1 MRTRSLFGG
10 SCSQA
15 RRLASGFA
23 LIAMIAF
30 ASAVHA
36 QLPRVQ
42 VPNVPGAGLP
52 GVVNDTL
59 GRVGDTVG
67 NVAGQVNQL
76 ADARRLRVNDLLRTQ
91 RANVERDPNGQ
102 PILRAEIVSFDPS
115 EAALDRARAAGFQVT
130 RERVLE
136 GLDSRVVVLRAPEGM
151 ATRRALTRLR
161 DLDPQASYDYN
172 HIYFDS
178 GVVAPARYG
187 PDARTGD
194 GVSPSVGPS
203 TASAI
208 RRESGGGASPRGM
221 PLAPLSES
229 GAEPAGGLLL
239 ALASDSAPASA
250 AVGAA
255 SSFKVGLVDGGVDV
269 SHPVFKATAVHQYG
283 CDGKSVPSAH
293 GTAVASLLVG
303 KADPFT
309 GAAPGAELFAADV
322 YCGLGTGGAA
332 DAVVDA
338 IAWIARQHV
347 AVINVS
353 LVGPK
358 NVLLENV
365 VRLVI
370 ARGHLIVAA
379 VGNDGPAAPPLY
391 PASYPDVVG
400 VTGVDAHRRV
410 LIEACRG
417 SQVKFAAPGAD
428 MAAAELSP
436 TFAAVRGTS
445 FAAPIVAGLLA
456 ASLHEPNK
464 EAAAKAIEMLAS
476 QAIDLG
482 SRGVDK
488 TYGAGLV
495 GDFVRTEA
503 ALALVSTSAGARQ
516 H

>member
-1 MRTRSLFGG
+1 MRVGSFHRG
-10 SCSQA
+10 SCLRAAVCLSGL
-15 RRLASGFA
+15 LALA
-23 LIAMIAF
+23 TMIAF
-30 ASAVHA
+30 VPAAHA

-42 VPNVPGAGLP
+42 VPNVPGVGLP
-52 GVVNDTL
+52 GTVTDTVD
-59 GRVGDTVG
+59 RVQNTVG
-67 NVAGQVNQL
+67 NVAGQMDRL
-76 ADARRLRVNDLLRTQ
+76 AEARRLRVDALVRTQ
-91 RANVERDPNGQ
+91 RANVERDPAGQ

-115 EAALDRARAAGFQVT
+115 EAALDRARAAGFQVM
-130 RERVLE
+130 RERALE

-151 ATRRALTRLR
+151 TTRRALTRLR
-161 DLDPQASYDYN
+161 ALDPQGAYDYN
-172 HIYFDS
+172 HLYLDS
-178 GVVAPARYG
+178 GVV
-187 PDARTGD
+187 
-194 GVSPSVGPS
+194 GPS
-203 TASAI
+203 
-208 RRESGGGASPRGM
+208 
-221 PLAPLSES
+221 LA
-229 GAEPAGGLLL
+229 GAENSAPVSDAGRGTLRFALGSDVNGAAVQP
-239 ALASDSAPASA
+239 ALA
-250 AVGAA
+250 G
-255 SSFKVGLVDGGVDV
+255 SFKVGLVDGGVDV
-269 SHPVFKATAVHQYG
+269 SHAVFKATTVHQYG
-283 CDGKSVPSAH
+283 CDGRSVPSAH

-379 VGNDGPAAPPLY
+379 VGNDGPAAAPLY

-400 VTGVDAHRRV
+400 VTGVDAHRKV
-410 LIEACRG
+410 LLEACRG
-417 SQVKFAAPGAD
+417 RQVKFAAPGAD

-436 TFAAVRGTS
+436 TFAVVRGTS

-464 EAAAKAIEMLAS
+464 EAAAKAIQALTS

-495 GDFVRTEA
+495 GDFVRSEA
-503 ALALVSTSAGARQ
+503 ALALVNASGGSRG

>member
-1 MRTRSLFGG
+1 MGFLPGGLPWRATRIAGG
-10 SCSQA
+10 LLV
-15 RRLASGFA
+15 LAV
-23 LIAMIAF
+23 LAF
-30 ASAVHA
+30 AQSAQA
-36 QLPRVQ
+36 QLPRL
-42 VPNVPGAGLP
+42 PTVPGVGGLP
-52 GVVNDTL
+52 GTVTDTV
-59 GRVGDTVG
+59 GRVENTVG
-67 NVAGQVNQL
+67 NVAGQVDRL
-76 ADARRLRVNDLLRTQ
+76 ADVRRLRVDELLRTQ
-91 RANVERDPNGQ
+91 RASVERDPAGQ
-102 PILRAEIVSFDPS
+102 PILRAEVVSFDPT
-115 EAALDRARAAGFQVT
+115 EAALDRARAAGFQVA

-151 ATRRALTRLR
+151 TTRRALTRLR
-161 DLDPQASYDYN
+161 ALDPQGAYDYN
-172 HIYFDS
+172 HLYLDS
-178 GVVAPARYG
+178 GVVASG
-187 PDARTGD
+187 SDTG
-194 GVSPSVGPS
+194 SV
-203 TASAI
+203 AA
-208 RRESGGGASPRGM
+208 A
-221 PLAPLSES
+221 A
-229 GAEPAGGLLL
+229 PAG
-239 ALASDSAPASA
+239 PA
-250 AVGAA
+250 G
-255 SSFKVGLVDGGVDV
+255 SFKVGLVDGGVDI
-269 SHPVFKATAVHQYG
+269 SHPVFKATSVHQYG
-283 CDGKSVPSAH
+283 CDGKSVPTAH

-322 YCGLGTGGAA
+322 YCGLGNGGAA

-370 ARGHLIVAA
+370 ARGHILVAA

-391 PASYPDVVG
+391 PASYPGVVG
-400 VTGVDAHRRV
+400 VTGVDAHRKV
-410 LIEACRG
+410 LVEACRG

-436 TFAAVRGTS
+436 TFAVVRGTS

-464 EAAAKAIEMLAS
+464 EAAEKAIETLAG

-495 GDFVRTEA
+495 GDFVRSEA
-503 ALALVSTSAGARQ
+503 ALALASASGGSRR

>member
-1 MRTRSLFGG
+1 M
-10 SCSQA
+10 
-15 RRLASGFA
+15 
-23 LIAMIAF
+23 
-30 ASAVHA
+30 
-36 QLPRVQ
+36 
-42 VPNVPGAGLP
+42 NE
-52 GVVNDTL
+52 
-59 GRVGDTVG
+59 
-67 NVAGQVNQL
+67 
-76 ADARRLRVNDLLRTQ
+76 LLRTQ
-91 RANVERDPNGQ
+91 RASVERDPAGQ
-102 PILRAEIVSFDPS
+102 PILRAEIVSFDPTD
-115 EAALDRARAAGFQVT
+115 AALDRARAAGFQVV

-151 ATRRALTRLR
+151 TTRRALTRLR
-161 DLDPQASYDYN
+161 DLDPQGAYDYN
-172 HIYFDS
+172 HIYLDS
-178 GVVAPARYG
+178 GEVAASAGRGAQWARSRFGRGRGCAYV
-187 PDARTGD
+187 DAR
-194 GVSPSVGPS
+194 
-203 TASAI
+203 
-208 RRESGGGASPRGM
+208 GM
-221 PLAPLSES
+221 R
-229 GAEPAGGLLL
+229 L
-239 ALASDSAPASA
+239 ALASDSTAAARPAA
-250 AVGAA
+250 ARSRSGSSMAA
-255 SSFKVGLVDGGVDV
+255 LM
-269 SHPVFKATAVHQYG
+269 SHPVFKATAIHQYG
-283 CDGKSVPSAH
+283 CDGKAVPSAH

-303 KADPFT
+303 KADPFS

-370 ARGHLIVAA
+370 ARGHIIVAA

-400 VTGVDAHRRV
+400 VTGVDAHRKV
-410 LIEACRG
+410 LLEACRG
-417 SQVKFAAPGAD
+417 KQVKFAAPGAD

-456 ASLHEPNK
+456 ASLHEPNR
-464 EAAAKAIEMLAS
+464 EAATKAIDALAA

-495 GDFVRTEA
+495 GDSIRSQA
-503 ALALVSTSAGARQ
+503 ALALVSTQNLTPALAPRPQRFLAGCAPASEAAS
-516 H
+516 

>member
-1 MRTRSLFGG
+1 MRAGAVHCRSSLRAGG
-10 SCSQA
+10 
-15 RRLASGFA
+15 LASRFA
-23 LIAMIAF
+23 LVAMIAV
-30 ASAVHA
+30 ASAAHA
-36 QLPRVQ
+36 QLPRVP
-42 VPNVPGAGLP
+42 VPTVPGVGLP
-52 GVVNDTL
+52 GVVT
-59 GRVGDTVG
+59 DTVG
-67 NVAGQVNQL
+67 RVQNAAGDVAGQVDRL
-76 ADARRLRVNDLLRTQ
+76 ADARRLRVNELVRTQ
-91 RANVERDPNGQ
+91 RANVERDPAGQ
-102 PILRAEIVSFDPS
+102 PILRAEIVSFDPTD
-115 EAALDRARAAGFQVT
+115 AALDRARAAGFQVA

-136 GLDSRVVVLRAPEGM
+136 GLDSRVIVLRAPEGM
-151 ATRRALTRLR
+151 TTRRALTRLR
-161 DLDPQASYDYN
+161 GLDPQGSYDYN
-172 HIYFDS
+172 HVYLDS
-178 GVVAPARYG
+178 GGIAPSLVAVGVNPALTVG
-187 PDARTGD
+187 ARAE
-194 GVSPSVGPS
+194 
-203 TASAI
+203 ASA
-208 RRESGGGASPRGM
+208 SPGGILR
-221 PLAPLSES
+221 LALASES
-229 GAEPAGGLLL
+229 GAGVAAPGGAG
-239 ALASDSAPASA
+239 
-250 AVGAA
+250 
-255 SSFKVGLVDGGVDV
+255 SFKVGLVDGGVDV
-269 SHPVFKATAVHQYG
+269 SHPVFKATSIHQYG

-303 KADPFT
+303 KADPFA

-338 IAWIARQHV
+338 IAWMARQHV

-370 ARGHLIVAA
+370 ARGHIIVAA
-379 VGNDGPAAPPLY
+379 VGNDGPAAAPLY

-400 VTGVDAHRRV
+400 VTGVDAHRKV
-410 LIEACRG
+410 LLEACRG
-417 SQVKFAAPGAD
+417 KQVKFAAPGAD

-456 ASLHEPNK
+456 GSLHEPNR
-464 EAAAKAIEMLAS
+464 EAAAKAIEALAS

-495 GDFVRTEA
+495 GDSVRSEA
-503 ALALVSTSAGARQ
+503 ALALVSASAGSGK

>member
-1 MRTRSLFGG
+1 MRTRSLLSG

-30 ASAVHA
+30 GSAVHA

-42 VPNVPGAGLP
+42 VPNVPGTGLP

-67 NVAGQVNQL
+67 NVAGQVDQL

-102 PILRAEIVSFDPS
+102 PILRAEIVSFDPTD
-115 EAALDRARAAGFQVT
+115 AALDRARAAGFQVT

-161 DLDPQASYDYN
+161 DLDPQGSYDYN
-172 HIYFDS
+172 HIYLDS
-178 GVVAPARYG
+178 GVITP
-187 PDARTGD
+187 
-194 GVSPSVGPS
+194 
-203 TASAI
+203 
-208 RRESGGGASPRGM
+208 
-221 PLAPLSES
+221 
-229 GAEPAGGLLL
+229 
-239 ALASDSAPASA
+239 ASDSPAASA
-250 AVGAA
+250 PVGAA

-464 EAAAKAIEMLAS
+464 EAAAKAIETLAS

-503 ALALVSTSAGARQ
+503 ALALVSASPSSRQ

>member
-1 MRTRSLFGG
+1 MRSRLFRRG
-10 SCSQA
+10 SC
-15 RRLASGFA
+15 RRVTGPASLVA
-23 LIAMIAF
+23 LLAMIAF
-30 ASAVHA
+30 APGAPA

-42 VPNVPGAGLP
+42 LPAVPGVGLP
-52 GVVNDTL
+52 GAVTGTV
-59 GRVGDTVG
+59 GRAGTTVG
-67 NVAGQVNQL
+67 NIAGQVDQL
-76 ADARRLRVNDLLRTQ
+76 ADVRRLRVNELLRTQ
-91 RANVERDPNGQ
+91 RANVERDPAGQ
-102 PILRAEIVSFDPS
+102 PILRAELVSFDPTD
-115 EAALDRARAAGFQVT
+115 AALERARMAGFQVV

-151 ATRRALTRLR
+151 STRRALTRLR
-161 DLDPQASYDYN
+161 ALDPQGAYDYN
-172 HIYFDS
+172 HVYLDS
-178 GVVAPARYG
+178 GVVMPSVAG
-187 PDARTGD
+187 SDARRLALATD
-194 GVSPSVGPS
+194 ASAAATASGPA
-203 TASAI
+203 TASAAPNAPV
-208 RRESGGGASPRGM
+208 GVASP
-221 PLAPLSES
+221 
-229 GAEPAGGLLL
+229 
-239 ALASDSAPASA
+239 
-250 AVGAA
+250 
-255 SSFKVGLVDGGVDV
+255 FKVGLVDGGVDV
-269 SHPVFKATAVHQYG
+269 SHPVFRATTVHRYG
-283 CDGKSVPSAH
+283 CDGKSVPTAH

-417 SQVKFAAPGAD
+417 TQVKFAAPGAD
-428 MAAAELSP
+428 LAAADLSP
-436 TFAAVRGTS
+436 AFAVVRGTS

-456 ASLHEPNK
+456 SSLHEPDR
-464 EAAAKAIEMLAS
+464 EAATKAIQTLAG

-488 TYGAGLV
+488 IYGAGLV
-495 GDFVRTEA
+495 GDFVRSDA
-503 ALALVSTSAGARQ
+503 ALALVSASAGSRG